1 MNKNALLI
9 SLLALSACPP
19 PLTPTPLEKAPRIT
33 AFTSSSTLVNAGE
46 TVTLTWA
53 TEDATEI
60 SLVEAALGAVSGVDG
75 SSGLSGSVTVAIP
88 KDALFV
94 LTARNARGAT
104 HRAVVGV
111 SVREAMGDVLL
122 TAMPTEV
129 DVGESVTLA
138 WSAPGATELTL
149 TANPGGPIST
159 GAQLESGLVTVN
171 PTRDTTYTLTS
182 GARTASVSVTVR
194 ATLLTFTA
202 STDAI
207 DPADGGAQVTLSWT
221 TANAARVR
229 LTTPGRPT
237 LHDSADAGQLDTG
250 SFTDTLPAPIDPSR
264 LFRYDLQVE
273 GGGASITRSLTL
285 PVRGNPNIT
294 SLTAPR
300 YAKAG
305 GPVTINWTTTGA
317 DSFSLFDGVREIHR
331 SISPVEAASGSV
343 VITAPSSNVTFEAV
357 ARGARAG
364 ETRQSVEIE
373 VVGTPSLTLSTSPA
387 TFTRSQ
393 PFQIAWNGQ
402 SVRNLRVYSA
412 DARLLYSENDTGD
425 VGTVPVTLYAASPVT
440 YFAVADNALGEVT
453 SASITVAPTDPFSF
467 SASPSGA
474 VQSGQRVTL
483 SWNSG
488 ETVYGLPHDEVILR
502 PMSAGFDDISV
513 TGTRLMFATT
523 DDDFLPIVTTFR
535 APFFGQIVG
544 EKITVSTN
552 GYITFGPVDKTNY
565 VEVPLPSAKMEPM
578 SIVVDWDDLT
588 TVSAWWQVKTVGTDQ
603 VLIVQWASGSGST
616 ARSFQLKL
624 FSTGQLDFEYGTMS
638 VVAQAGVQGPRGDEG
653 VTIGVPASTGLG
665 VTFFAPK
672 QSPLTFVARSRE
684 PVRGFLNAG
693 GQWSVV
699 NTKVDVIHPE
709 DLQLTEAQLEPA
721 FNVGANGRWLEFANN
736 RDTPIDLTGWGL
748 TLVDGGTSAFSGTVA
763 AKGVRV
769 FGVSTDRALNDDAGV
784 DVALSGF
791 DVSGQR
797 DSFTWGR
804 GGATSPFGSLSWNNP
819 TTGFA
824 QVSDFGPYRFAG
836 DAVAL
841 PNRPQTCSA
850 TTAYG
855 FEMPPQRGTPGT
867 DATCGFGYR
876 WQRVSPGYYDVSK
889 VGTRVIANVTTSSL
903 QVNVDLSSAP
913 FRYFGVARN
922 AVRLSADGYLTFDLT
937 AANNVFSATAPE
949 TTAPNSVLAIYAD
962 DMGGRFTDS
971 GVFVHRTAQ
980 GEDPWAAPPHWI
992 FQWHRWSHSTDD
1004 DLNFQVKLFDDGSI
1018 EYHFATM
1025 VSGSTTTPYSSGITA
1040 NTWLENGAGSQA
1052 LVINAS
1058 SITPGISPF
1067 TAFRFSP
1074 R

>member
-9 SLLALSACPP
+9 SLLALTACPP

-33 AFTSSSTLVNAGE
+33 SFTASASLVNAGD
-46 TVTLTWA
+46 TVTLSWA
-53 TEDATEI
+53 TEDATEVT
-60 SLVEAALGAVSGVDG
+60 LVEASLGAVSGVDG
-75 SSGLSGSVTVAIP
+75 LSGSVTVAVP
-88 KDALFV
+88 KNSLFIH
-94 LTARNARGAT
+94 TARNERGAT

-122 TAMPTEV
+122 TAMPTEI
-129 DVGESVTLA
+129 DVGQSVTLA
-138 WSAPGATELTL
+138 WSAPGATDLTL
-149 TANPGGPIST
+149 SANPGGPITT
-159 GAQLESGLVTVN
+159 GAQLESGLVTVT
-171 PTRDTTYTLTS
+171 PTANTTYTLTS

-207 DPADGGAQVTLSWT
+207 DPTDGGAQVTLSWT

-229 LTTPGRPT
+229 LTTPGRAT

-273 GGGASITRSLTL
+273 GNGASITRSLTL

-305 GPVTINWTTTGA
+305 GPVTIAWTTTGA
-317 DSFSLFDGVREIHR
+317 DSFSLFDGESEIHR

-343 VITAPSSNVTFEAV
+343 VITAPNANVTFEGV

-373 VVGTPSLTLSTSPA
+373 VVGTPSLTLATSPA
-387 TFTRSQ
+387 TFTRGQ
-393 PFQIAWNGQ
+393 PFQITWNGQ
-402 SVRNLRVYSA
+402 SVRNLKLYSS
-412 DARLLYSENDTGD
+412 DARLLYSEADTTD
-425 VGTVPVTLYAASPVT
+425 TGTVPVTFYAASPVT

-453 SASITVAPTDPFSF
+453 TASIAVAPSNPFTVTR
-467 SASPSGA
+467 SPSGS
-474 VQSGQRVTL
+474 VQAGQRVTL
-483 SWNSG
+483 SWASG
-488 ETVYGLPHDEVILR
+488 ETLHGFPHDDVTVR
-502 PMSAGFDDISV
+502 PMSTGFDDISV

-535 APFFGQIVG
+535 APFFGRIVG
-544 EKITVSTN
+544 DQITVSTN

-565 VEVPLPSAKMEPM
+565 VEVPLPSAKMEPW
-578 SIVVDWDDLT
+578 SIVVNWDDLT
-588 TVSAWWQVKTVGTDQ
+588 TVSAWWQLKTVGSDQ
-603 VLIVQWASGSGST
+603 VLIVQWASGSGTT

-624 FSTGQLDFEYGTMS
+624 FSTGQIDFEYGTMS
-638 VVAQAGVQGPRGDEG
+638 GTLGTAGIQGPRGDEG
-653 VTIGVPASTGLG
+653 VLIGMPVATGLG
-665 VTFFAPK
+665 VTFFTPK
-672 QSPLTFVARSRE
+672 QSPLTFVARSRD
-684 PVRGFLNAG
+684 PVRGFLNVG
-693 GQWSVV
+693 GVWSPVS
-699 NTKVDVIHPE
+699 TTLDVIHPE
-709 DLQLTEAQLEPA
+709 DLQLAEAQLEPSL
-721 FNVGANGRWLEFANN
+721 NVGANGRWLEFVNN
-736 RDTPIDLTGWGL
+736 RDTAIDLSGWAI
-748 TLVDGGTSAFSGTVA
+748 TLPDAGMASLSGSVA
-763 AKGVRV
+763 SKATRV

-784 DVALSGF
+784 DVALTGF

-797 DSFTWGR
+797 DSFIWGQS
-804 GGATSPFGSLSWNNP
+804 AASSAFGSLTWNNP

-836 DAVAL
+836 DATAT
-841 PNRPQTCSA
+841 PNRPQTCAA
-850 TTAYG
+850 TAPYG
-855 FEMPPQRGTPGT
+855 SQLPPQRGTPGA
-867 DATCGFGYR
+867 DVTCGFGYR
-876 WQRVSPGYYDVSK
+876 WQRVSPGYYDVSAF
-889 VGTRVIANVTTSSL
+889 GTRLIGNVTTSGV
-903 QVNVDLSSAP
+903 QANVDLSAHP
-913 FRYFGVARN
+913 FRFFGVNRN
-922 AVRLSADGYLTFDLT
+922 GVRLSADGYLTFDLT

-962 DMGGRFTDS
+962 DMGGRFADS
-971 GVFVHRTAQ
+971 GVFVHRAVQ

-1004 DLNFQVKLFDDGSI
+1004 DLNFEVKLFDDGTI

-1058 SITPGISPF
+1058 SVTPGISPF